1 MTIVSNEIKIYSY
14 TALFDTYSIDTVD
27 IGNDSYFYF
36 LLKYDFEKKE
46 TDNQIAMIKY
56 PFGSFSFSETENTWK
71 IDQINNEMTGAYCTC
86 PNGITYPVSS
96 MSSYNCDNLKCEN
109 GTPYTPKCNTVY
121 GEWSYNE
128 VSCGTGVKAG
138 SNQKPIVITTLTGED
153 QYAKL
158 VPKLT
163 TINSPYYP
171 SNIQYNYLGHIIY
184 STDSNMV
191 SKAILN
197 MNSFLIECKRSGANF
212 TLVSYTHTKTYI
224 ITYLNQQNFEW
235 KFNFVFG
242 ITWSGILLWCSVFL
256 FISCVT
262 NMSKIDKYFAINLT
276 ELIF

>member
-1 MTIVSNEIKIYSY
+1 
-14 TALFDTYSIDTVD
+14 
-27 IGNDSYFYF
+27 
-36 LLKYDFEKKE
+36 
-46 TDNQIAMIKY
+46 
-56 PFGSFSFSETENTWK
+56 
-71 IDQINNEMTGAYCTC
+71 
-86 PNGITYPVSS
+86 
-96 MSSYNCDNLKCEN
+96 
-109 GTPYTPKCNTVY
+109 
-121 GEWSYNE
+121 
-128 VSCGTGVKAG
+128 
-138 SNQKPIVITTLTGED
+138 
-153 QYAKL
+153 
-158 VPKLT
+158 
-163 TINSPYYP
+163 
-171 SNIQYNYLGHIIY
+171 
-184 STDSNMV
+184 MV